1 MLKYIEPLYR
11 PPSEA
16 DSLILQ
22 VTVGCSF
29 NKCSFCNMYR
39 SKIYYERPLE
49 EIYNEIEY
57 ASKEY
62 PSIRRVFLADG
73 DALNLKTDMLL
84 KICNKLYSSFPNL
97 ERVSSYAMPKNLLEK
112 NLDELKTLRESGLS
126 MLYIGIESGSDLIL
140 KKVIKG
146 ATSKGIILGTKKA
159 KDAGMIISCM
169 IILGLGGKKYSN
181 LHAIETAKVTSIIS
195 PDYLSALTLYLDDDI
210 KDEFISKFGEPFEY
224 LNDKEV
230 LEELKVMIM
239 NMRSNNKIIFRA
251 NHASNPYPIKAI
263 LPDDQDELINK
274 LDELINRPELYRP
287 KFLRGF

>member
-1 MLKYIEPLYR
+1 
-11 PPSEA
+11 
-16 DSLILQ
+16 
-22 VTVGCSF
+22 
-29 NKCSFCNMYR
+29 MYR